1 MFFIIMLVVVIGLVV
16 RFLVSVP
23 HNMSL
28 EEYIVSND
36 PQDVHDV
43 ERLERQY
50 DVLQKQKTFNY

>member
-1 MFFIIMLVVVIGLVV
+1 MFFIVMLVVAIGVVV
-16 RFLVSVP
+16 RFLVPIP
-23 HNMSL
+23 HDMSL

-50 DVLQKQKTFNY
+50 AVLQSQKVFNY

>member
-1 MFFIIMLVVVIGLVV
+1 MLVVIIGVV
-16 RFLVSVP
+16 ARFLVPIP
-23 HNMSL
+23 HDMSL

-50 DVLQKQKTFNY
+50 AQLQARKAFNY